1 MTAGR
6 KPSWV
11 WGLFLEYLVAGVAT
25 AIGEAAVAE
34 TVKAVKRARKRKRKA
49 EEKEPQPAGG

>member
-11 WGLFLEYLVAGVAT
+11 WGLFLEYLVAGVAS
-25 AIGEAAVAE
+25 AIGEAAVTEA
-34 TVKAVKRARKRKRKA
+34 VKAVKRARKRKRKA
-49 EEKEPQPAGG
+49 AETDDPKGAV